1 MSVEPP
7 WYDNDVLDELVN
19 TSPDMAIEDED
30 YIFDHLFP
38 PILSPDGEIE
48 VKRNPELVKCPKADK
63 CVMDCYHK
71 KPHVYEEKYC
81 NDADGPC
88 GIKCVHELISY
99 VTFFEEDFEID

>member
-1 MSVEPP
+1 MINIIE
-7 WYDNDVLDELVN
+7 
-19 TSPDMAIEDED
+19 DMAMAIQDED
-30 YIFDHLFP
+30 YIFNHLFP
-38 PILSPDGEIE
+38 PDGEIE

-88 GIKCVHELISY
+88 GIKCVHELISD
-99 VTFFEEDFEID
+99 VTFFEEDFEIN